1 MDTDRFDYDA
11 VLNLLPDGVVA
22 LDRDFTVLQMNRAAC
37 RFLGVSD
44 ASACIGR
51 PVRQILEDA
60 PFLRLRDGNAVQ
72 LSDCVLLA
80 EEGLWIERSY
90 LCDRART
97 VFVCLLR
104 DITQLRQQEEA
115 LQTGRQHVLELADT
129 ITEKQ
134 LHVVHEIAG
143 LLGETAVETQAA
155 MQELKQ
161 AILPVRE
168 DRND

>member
-1 MDTDRFDYDA
+1 MHIRPCYTGDCCSGTVPNVSR
-11 VLNLLPDGVVA
+11 VIVSLLRSGE
-22 LDRDFTVLQMNRAAC
+22 N
-37 RFLGVSD
+37 
-44 ASACIGR
+44 SACSSSSR
-51 PVRQILEDA
+51 SSNSSSA
-60 PFLRLRDGNAVQ
+60 A
-72 LSDCVLLA
+72 
-80 EEGLWIERSY
+80 SY

-104 DITQLRQQEEA
+104 DVTRLRQQEEA
-115 LQTGRQHVLELADT
+115 LQTGRQRVLELADA

-143 LLGETAVETQAA
+143 LLGETAVETQSA

-168 DRND
+168 DRNG

>member
-1 MDTDRFDYDA
+1 MDTDRFDYEA
-11 VLNLLPDGVVA
+11 ILNLLPDGVVA

-37 RFLGVSD
+37 RFLGVND
-44 ASACIGR
+44 ASACIGH
-51 PVRQILEDA
+51 PVRQILEEA

-104 DITQLRQQEEA
+104 DVTPLRQQEEA

>member
-1 MDTDRFDYDA
+1 MDTYRFDYEA
-11 VLNLLPDGVVA
+11 ILNLLPDGVVA

-44 ASACIGR
+44 ASACIGH
-51 PVRQILEDA
+51 PVRQILEEA

>member
-1 MDTDRFDYDA
+1 MDTYRFDYEA
-11 VLNLLPDGVVA
+11 ILNLLPDGVVA

-51 PVRQILEDA
+51 PVRQILEEA